1 METNRIVK
9 TIILKA
15 ELDRVWRSISD
26 SSCFGKWFGVAI
38 DAPFVAGQEA
48 IGQIVPT
55 EVDPDVA
62 RLQEPYRGTPWRV
75 RVEQILPMRLFSFRW
90 HPFAVDS
97 AHDYS
102 AEPMTLVTFELDT
115 VEDGVLLTITESG
128 FDGIPLARRPHAIKA
143 NEGGWAHQAKLVE
156 RFLALNRD

>member
-1 METNRIVK
+1 MGTDRIVK
-9 TIILKA
+9 TIILKVP
-15 ELDRVWRSISD
+15 LDRAWRSVTD
-26 SSCFGKWFGVAI
+26 SSRFGKWFGVEI
-38 DAPFVAGQEA
+38 DGPFVAGQEA

-62 RLQEPYRGTPWRV
+62 LLQEPHRGKPWRV
-75 RVEQILPMRLFSFRW
+75 YVEQILPMRLFSFRW
-90 HPFAVDS
+90 HPFAIDP

-102 AEPMTLVTFELDT
+102 VEPLTLVTFELEP
-115 VEDGVLLTITESG
+115 VEEGVLLTITESG
-128 FDGIPLARRPHAIKA
+128 FDGIPLARRAQAINA